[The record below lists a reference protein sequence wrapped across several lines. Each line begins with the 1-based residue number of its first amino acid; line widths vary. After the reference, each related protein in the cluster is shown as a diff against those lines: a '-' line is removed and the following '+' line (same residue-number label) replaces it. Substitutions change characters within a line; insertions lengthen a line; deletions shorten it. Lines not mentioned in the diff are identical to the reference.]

1 MDQLA
6 LGYYLN
12 LLAADL
18 SGVIE
23 KNALALV
30 PEQFMSRDEL
40 LAYGVLKD
48 AYHLDVD
55 SASERYGPL
64 SVQEWLRGYAVLKE
78 LCNPDSPR
86 PKLDI
91 LRMRRAD
98 LLASLQSAGLSQ
110 AGAEGF
116 IDATTL
122 SRGKRDLFD
131 APLIADTEGDL
142 HLMTPILFSAALPL
156 VVVSQIG
163 TFGVQP
169 EKGAKFEAAVRQLFC
184 EHGVTAKRVTYRH
197 EGIDYECDALVLWGE
212 HLFVVECKNHILPSS
227 HASHRFTFWENVR
240 NDIAQCKR
248 IAAQI
253 SIREDVVVDAFGVAI
268 RVGKVHPVLLNSMP
282 FSIPGGIDG
291 VYIYDYSALSRFF
304 RDPFI
309 TFSSPVIRKDGSSA
323 VAVHRL
329 DRLWAADQPS
339 PDDLLREMDKP
350 VQLAG
355 HEGKW
360 FEQRIR
366 RALSETL
373 AIDVPTLVKDDIDF
387 RDVLRARG
395 FSEESISRFEKA
407 ALSTL
412 DSIRSDRGSEQPG

>member
-1 MDQLA
+1 
-6 LGYYLN
+6 
-12 LLAADL
+12 
-18 SGVIE
+18 
-23 KNALALV
+23 
-30 PEQFMSRDEL
+30 
-40 LAYGVLKD
+40 
-48 AYHLDVD
+48 
-55 SASERYGPL
+55 
-64 SVQEWLRGYAVLKE
+64 
-78 LCNPDSPR
+78 
-86 PKLDI
+86 
-91 LRMRRAD
+91 
-98 LLASLQSAGLSQ
+98 
-110 AGAEGF
+110 
-116 IDATTL
+116 
-122 SRGKRDLFD
+122 
-131 APLIADTEGDL
+131 
-142 HLMTPILFSAALPL
+142 
-156 VVVSQIG
+156 
-163 TFGVQP
+163 
-169 EKGAKFEAAVRQLFC
+169 
-184 EHGVTAKRVTYRH
+184 
-197 EGIDYECDALVLWGE
+197 
-212 HLFVVECKNHILPSS
+212 
-227 HASHRFTFWENVR
+227 
-240 NDIAQCKR
+240 
-248 IAAQI
+248 
-253 SIREDVVVDAFGVAI
+253 
-268 RVGKVHPVLLNSMP
+268 MP